1 MRNFFGDKRNIAL
14 LSVAVAT
21 AVLCILLPKNLISYK
36 KRAFTNVC
44 MDVPEEYYP
53 TSSYYEVTKEFSEKL
68 SEYQRRQLI
77 SGQWASEIS
86 EVDKEYFSDTG
97 YHVQE
102 KAKDLISN
110 LNEGGF
116 YPASIDSS
124 YQQWYNWK
132 CTYYQAL
139 DMNFKTYAGFFWKT
153 NFLYYEGGEQMTA
166 YTTPDGR
173 LIKVIYTID
182 DESKSTTQS
191 VGDLKEKYKP
201 YKDKVFS
208 MEESGDIVKLMFG
221 DDFEVTTIEIANND
235 DIETVRQY
243 IKGDKL
249 TSTLGVE
256 DAGESSE
263 VENNAGSDEYDI
275 SVTVVTVLDYSA
287 ESSDTEGNDYYLYVY
302 QSENEY
308 AIGLIPTE

>member
-1 MRNFFGDKRNIAL
+1 
-14 LSVAVAT
+14 
-21 AVLCILLPKNLISYK
+21 
-36 KRAFTNVC
+36 
-44 MDVPEEYYP
+44 
-53 TSSYYEVTKEFSEKL
+53 
-68 SEYQRRQLI
+68 
-77 SGQWASEIS
+77 
-86 EVDKEYFSDTG
+86 
-97 YHVQE
+97 
-102 KAKDLISN
+102 
-110 LNEGGF
+110 
-116 YPASIDSS
+116 
-124 YQQWYNWK
+124 
-132 CTYYQAL
+132 
-139 DMNFKTYAGFFWKT
+139 MNFKTYAGFFWKT

-182 DESKSTTQS
+182 DESTSTTQS
-191 VGDLKEKYKP
+191 VGVLKEKYKP

-208 MEESGDIVKLMFG
+208 LEESADIAKLMFG